1 MKVYLVRHGI
11 AHDRI
16 GGAIQNDFQR
26 PLTEEG
32 KKETHMVALALQ
44 KLDVQP
50 DVIVTSPLIRAEQT
64 AKILQEVLSS
74 TQELAVTEALAPG
87 GTTGAIFKF
96 LEKFAQVQEIC
107 LVGHEPDI
115 GRLAGQLLWCGPDF
129 DMRFK
134 KAGVCRI
141 DLADLPPTSPG
152 TLKWFITPKIMASF
166 R

>member
-1 MKVYLVRHGI
+1 MKLYLVRHGI
-11 AHDRI
+11 AQDRL
-16 GGAIQNDFQR
+16 GGAVQSDFQR

-32 KKETHMVALALQ
+32 KKETHMVALALK
-44 KLDVQP
+44 KLNVQP
-50 DVIVTSPLIRAEQT
+50 DLIVTSPLTRAEET

-74 TQELAVTEALAPG
+74 KHELAIAEALAPG

-96 LEKFAQVQEIC
+96 LEKFDQIQEIF

-115 GRLAGQLLWCGPDF
+115 GRLAGQLLWCGSDF
-129 DMRFK
+129 DMPFK

-152 TLKWFITPKIMASF
+152 TLKWFLTPKIMNSLI
-166 R
+166 